1 MEGQSWRIERIW
13 STSWFNDSSTEIK
26 IIVDKIEEIRK
37 KDKRSPYVEI
47 QTEEAALIEEE
58 EEDEITQIEEEVPL
72 EEEED
77 EITPLEEIQEQDEIP
92 KEEYEEEE
100 EELAGDLLLRMMDEA
115 YVDEPY
121 EIEEEEEEEEE
132 EFNTEEQIINELMN
146 LRPYIESDFP
156 NTEPDKRLL
165 TDGMINA
172 LSSSK
177 PTSYE
182 EFRSEIPFGVRRSVN
197 GEEAQSYLW
206 EVLEII
212 EQIK

>member
-1 MEGQSWRIERIW
+1 GRAPDSDFEIAVMDALKDKGYSCIPQVGVSSYRIDVGVEHPDFPGEFIMGIECDGATYHSSKSARDRDRIRESILVGLGWRIERIW

-92 KEEYEEEE
+92 TEEEE
-100 EELAGDLLLRMMDEA
+100 DEEEEEEEDEELAGDLLLRMM
-115 YVDEPY
+115 
-121 EIEEEEEEEEE
+121 
-132 EFNTEEQIINELMN
+132 
-146 LRPYIESDFP
+146 
-156 NTEPDKRLL
+156 
-165 TDGMINA
+165 
-172 LSSSK
+172 
-177 PTSYE
+177 
-182 EFRSEIPFGVRRSVN
+182 
-197 GEEAQSYLW
+197 
-206 EVLEII
+206 
-212 EQIK
+212 